1 MFVFLGMYLE
11 DHPTTRWYVVND
23 QWSTSSPNWYYSLSK
38 WSKWMIAYQNRH
50 LGPPEKDPGKR
61 IKHLYTNYQWF
72 MVPCLFFWG
81 CTWRI
86 IPRLGDTW
94 LMTNDQQVHLTGIIP
109 FPSGLNGWSLTRIG
123 IWDPPEKDPGKRI
136 KHLYTNYQWFLVPCL
151 FFFGM
156 YLEEHPTTRWYVV
169 NDQWS
174 TSSPN
179 WYYSLSKW
187 SKWMIAYQNRH
198 LGPPEKDPGK
208 RIKHLYTNYQ
218 WFMVPCLF
226 FWGCTWRIIPRLGD
240 TWLMTNDQQV
250 HLTGIIPF
258 PSGLNGWSLTR
269 IGIWDPLK
277 KTLGKGLNIYIQT
290 TNGLWFHVCFF
301 GDVLGGSSHDSVI
314 RG

>member
-1 MFVFLGMYLE
+1 MVYGSMFVFLGMYLE
-11 DHPTTRWYVVND
+11 D
-23 QWSTSSPNWYYSLSK
+23 
-38 WSKWMIAYQNRH
+38 
-50 LGPPEKDPGKR
+50 
-61 IKHLYTNYQWF
+61 
-72 MVPCLFFWG
+72 
-81 CTWRI
+81 
-86 IPRLGDTW
+86 
-94 LMTNDQQVHLTGIIP
+94 
-109 FPSGLNGWSLTRIG
+109 
-123 IWDPPEKDPGKRI
+123 
-136 KHLYTNYQWFLVPCL
+136 
-151 FFFGM
+151 
-156 YLEEHPTTRWYVV
+156 HPTTRWYVV

-290 TNGLWFHVCFF
+290 TNGFWFHVCFFLGCTWRSIPRLGDTWLMTNDQQVHLTGIIPFPSGLNGWSLTRIGIWDPLKKTLGKGLNIYIQTTNGLWFHVCFF